1 MHGEEMKGEMSLAQ
15 DRDLKLGEYEI
26 SGNRYRELKY
36 FCRQHEEKKQRL
48 REMTEISSPSFA
60 HTRGGKIADRTG
72 DTAVSRVQLQRDIE
86 TVEQAAIET
95 DSGIYTYLL
104 RNVTEGVP
112 YEYLGVP
119 LSIASFYRRRRKFFW
134 ILDKKKK

>member
-48 REMTEISSPSFA
+48 QEMTEISSPSFS
-60 HTRGGKIADRTG
+60 HTSGGKIADRTG
-72 DTAVSRVQLQRDIE
+72 DTAVRRLQLQRDIE